1 MSDPCRRLAR
11 QIAATLGIVAAGLAI
26 APATASAVMTPT
38 AANVILWYN
47 ATGIPV
53 VNGVAKASTDFS
65 KGQYVTGCTMF
76 ETVASKALTEPLPPD
91 ATIAFHWG
99 VALGF
104 YIAGGDDC
112 VQGLQQANKS
122 FVTAGAKYV
131 NDGAAQ
137 MVTVEHEV
145 RALVPG

>member
-1 MSDPCRRLAR
+1 MSNHPRRVAR
-11 QIAATLGIVAAGLAI
+11 HAALLGIVAVVVGIL
-26 APATASAVMTPT
+26 PAMASAAMTPT
-38 AANVILWYN
+38 AANVILWYS

-53 VNGVAKASTDFS
+53 INGLAKASTDFS

-76 ETVASKALTEPLPPD
+76 ETVASKALTEPSPPD

-112 VQGLQQANKS
+112 VQGLKQTNKS

-131 NDGAAQ
+131 NNGAAQ

-145 RALVPG
+145 RAMVPG

>member
-1 MSDPCRRLAR
+1 MSDHRPRLAR
-11 QIAATLGIVAAGLAI
+11 RITVSLGIVAVAI
-26 APATASAVMTPT
+26 GIVPATASAGMTPT
-38 AANVILWYN
+38 AANVILWYS

-53 VNGVAKASTDFS
+53 VNAVAKASTDFS

-76 ETVASKALTEPLPPD
+76 ETVAFKALTEPMPPD

-112 VQGLQQANKS
+112 VQGLQRANKS

-137 MVTVEHEV
+137 MGTVEHEV

>member
-1 MSDPCRRLAR
+1 MSDHRPRLAR
-11 QIAATLGIVAAGLAI
+11 RITVSLGIVAVAI
-26 APATASAVMTPT
+26 GIVPATASAGMTPT
-38 AANVILWYN
+38 AANVILWYS

-53 VNGVAKASTDFS
+53 VNAVAKASTDFS

-76 ETVASKALTEPLPPD
+76 ETVAFKALTEPMPPD
-91 ATIAFHWG
+91 ATIA
-99 VALGF
+99 L
-104 YIAGGDDC
+104 AGGDDC
-112 VQGLQQANKS
+112 VQGLQRANKS

-137 MVTVEHEV
+137 MGTVEHEV

>member
-1 MSDPCRRLAR
+1 MSNLRRRLAR
-11 QIAATLGIVAAGLAI
+11 HISTTLGIVAVAI
-26 APATASAVMTPT
+26 AVVPTTASAVMTPT
-38 AANVILWYN
+38 AANVILWYS
-47 ATGIPV
+47 ATGLPV
-53 VNGVAKASTDFS
+53 INGLAKASTDFS
-65 KGQYVTGCTMF
+65 KGQYVIGCTMF
-76 ETVASKALTEPLPPD
+76 ETVASKALTEPLPAD

-112 VQGLQQANKS
+112 VLGLQQANKS

-137 MVTVEHEV
+137 TVTVEHEV
-145 RALVPG
+145 RALID